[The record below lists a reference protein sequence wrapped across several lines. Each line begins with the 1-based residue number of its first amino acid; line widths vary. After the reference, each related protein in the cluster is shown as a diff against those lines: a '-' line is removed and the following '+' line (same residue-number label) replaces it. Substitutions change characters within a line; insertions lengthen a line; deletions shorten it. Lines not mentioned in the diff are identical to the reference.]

1 MAKKA
6 NKSTKDIKFQPSNAA
21 AQTQKKKKLCLIA
34 KVKQSKAI
42 RKIRNM
48 STYGQS

>member
-21 AQTQKKKKLCLIA
+21 AQTKKKK
-34 KVKQSKAI
+34 KVMLDCK
-42 RKIRNM
+42 
-48 STYGQS
+48 G